1 MSATLNRAD
10 RKLFPFSD
18 SDNMPLVAL
27 LAKNFL
33 IHFYLVLKINTS
45 SHASSHGVYYTSSS
59 AQCAT

>member
-33 IHFYLVLKINTS
+33 IHFYLDFNQTLSFHLPDSTPRSNPLS
-45 SHASSHGVYYTSSS
+45 P
-59 AQCAT
+59 